1 MSNGDLKINEFSFQQ
16 IWKIRLD
23 EVLEGVDHDLLDET
37 RKTMDLVIMVYLI
50 LTSLIWI
57 LISCRSQPTTSTL
70 PVASSFVE
78 KGSLPPIVFYEM
90 SSLLN
95 EEQQKLFNFM
105 VQGKSPSGEFPQSNS
120 PPPPLSCP
128 AVNYHLAKFPPGK
141 LPSGQFPSGQIPPC
155 QIAHQWIS
163 QFHVSTW
170 IRNVNNL
177 LHLRF
182 NQIWSWLVLQLL
194 KNNEVS
200 RTNK

>member
-57 LISCRSQPTTSTL
+57 LISCRSQPTIYFACCIKFCGKRIIASNSVLWNEL
-70 PVASSFVE
+70 PVEWRATKTIQFYGTRKIPLWWIS
-78 KGSLPPIVFYEM
+78 PIKF
-90 SSLLN
+90 
-95 EEQQKLFNFM
+95 
-105 VQGKSPSGEFPQSNS
+105 

-155 QIAHQWIS
+155 QIAHRWIS